1 MKTNLDVLREA
12 SEMLTVATKRL
23 IDLGGEQATGAALED
38 LAWRVRHGMF
48 LTGKTPPPRPP
59 AGHA

>member
-12 SEMLTVATKRL
+12 SEMLTVATQTL
-23 IDLGGEQATGAALED
+23 IALGGEQAAAATLED
-38 LAWRVRHGMF
+38 LAWRTRHGMF